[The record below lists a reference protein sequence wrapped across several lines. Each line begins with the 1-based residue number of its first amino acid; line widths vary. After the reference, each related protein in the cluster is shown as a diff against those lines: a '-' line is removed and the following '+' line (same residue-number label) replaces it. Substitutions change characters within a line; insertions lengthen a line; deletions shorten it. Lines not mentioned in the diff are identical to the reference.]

1 MGASIQRTAGFCW
14 LATNFMIDHS
24 PDGEVAEWLNAP
36 HSKCGIRVTVSG
48 VRIPP
53 SPPEGHLRQSIR
65 SREMAKAAYGVRE
78 TIELLSIGRTSLYA
92 AVRRG
97 ELRPVKFGKKTLFYA
112 IDLAA
117 FLTRLKEAAAK
128 SEAAPLRRRHG

>member
-36 HSKCGIRVTVSG
+36 HSKCGIRATVSG

-53 SPPEGHLRQSIR
+53 SPPDMTYFRWLRCREDIYPLISPRCIR
-65 SREMAKAAYGVRE
+65 PANTPRHASDARRPD
-78 TIELLSIGRTSLYA
+78 GRDMTPSA
-92 AVRRG
+92 
-97 ELRPVKFGKKTLFYA
+97 
-112 IDLAA
+112 
-117 FLTRLKEAAAK
+117 
-128 SEAAPLRRRHG
+128 